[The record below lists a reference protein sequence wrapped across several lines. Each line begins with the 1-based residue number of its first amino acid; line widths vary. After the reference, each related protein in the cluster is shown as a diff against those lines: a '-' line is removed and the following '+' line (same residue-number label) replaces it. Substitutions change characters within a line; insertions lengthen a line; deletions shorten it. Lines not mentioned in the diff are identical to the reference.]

1 MGTLVLT
8 LPAVPVAVL
17 VAVAV
22 TVVAV
27 SLVVVS
33 PVAVSLVAVSPVAV
47 TAAAPRGGPAG
58 EALGG
63 SAIGAVRAVVSCR
76 NHMALAFPWR
86 VAGVGAAK
94 RL

>member
-8 LPAVPVAVL
+8 LPAVPVTVL

-27 SLVVVS
+27 S
-33 PVAVSLVAVSPVAV
+33 PVAVSPVAV